1 MPMYSNAAANSRA
14 HWAGT
19 AANVDV
25 HNELIQALIEV
36 GIREG
41 STFEK
46 LRLTN
51 PVSVES
57 NTNTVGW
64 RLLGGTTT
72 GVRQVGETL
81 EPKRITNEKVIMKVD
96 RSIYTQIQTDFIDD
110 WTAPDFT
117 AEYTA
122 EMAEAH
128 AKTYDELH
136 MAALIKAS
144 GWTAPGSVA
153 TRFNPGIVRN
163 MDWATGAPED
173 VIARAIYRAHG
184 KLITNFKERSTPTS
198 GMITL
203 ASPKMFDLLLQH
215 PLFSQ
220 SIYQPAGVTM
230 DSTHRMLT
238 AMNGIR
244 IVEVTCFPTAA
255 VASSPMGANFN
266 LSADD
271 IRAGL
276 ITFDPRV
283 TLITPVAKE
292 LHGHAV
298 TLEHEQ
304 RTIIG
309 MVRMFNV
316 GTKRGDRIGV
326 LRDKA

>member
-25 HNELIQALIEV
+25 HNELIQALVEV
-36 GIREG
+36 GIREA
-41 STFEK
+41 SVFESMK
-46 LRLTN
+46 LTN
-51 PVSVES
+51 PVSVQSE
-57 NTNTVGW
+57 TNTIGW

-128 AKTYDELH
+128 ARTYDDLH
-136 MAALIKAS
+136 MTALIKAG

-153 TRFNPGIVRN
+153 SRFNPGIVRN
-163 MDWATGAPED
+163 MDWATNATEAQ
-173 VIARAIYRAHG
+173 IAEAIYRAHG
-184 KLITNFKERSTPTS
+184 KLITDFKIRRTPTEH
-198 GMITL
+198 MITL
-203 ASPKMFDLLLQH
+203 ASPKIFDLLLQH
-215 PLFSQ
+215 PRFGQ
-220 SIYQPAGVTM
+220 SIFQPTGVVM
-230 DSTHRMLT
+230 DTPHRVLNFV
-238 AMNGIR
+238 NGVK
-244 IVEVTCFPTAA
+244 IVEVNCFPAAA
-255 VASSPMGANFN
+255 VASSPMGSGFN
-266 LSADD
+266 LSADEV
-271 IRAGL
+271 RAGL
-276 ITFDPRV
+276 ITFDPRM

-292 LHGHAV
+292 LHGHVV
-298 TLEHEQ
+298 TLDHEQ